1 VQTGLRVDY
10 AECLI
15 WAMDG
20 MLRGGRPPA
29 AGAGPSKGAAAAV
42 TATWEPALKA
52 GFALRCQSVKEE

>member
-1 VQTGLRVDY
+1 
-10 AECLI
+10 
-15 WAMDG
+15 